1 MQIMV
6 SPTGEFLGDMQHLL
20 LIPATFSEFL
30 DGSLLDE
37 AQRLTAGQAPEASSS
52 GFGGGSS
59 RSNKPH
65 LYLAQV
71 PVMHM
76 ILPEVEAQA
85 PLSLG
90 MLFGLMKDIHVP
102 PMLHAARELKI
113 HFWGSLR

>member
-1 MQIMV
+1 MQVMV
-6 SPTGEFLGDMQHLL
+6 SPTGEFMGDMQHLL

-30 DGSLLDE
+30 DGSLLDK
-37 AQRLTAGQAPEASSS
+37 AWHLTAGQALEASSS
-52 GFGGGSS
+52 GFGDGS
-59 RSNKPH
+59 RSKKPH

-76 ILPEVEAQA
+76 ISAEVEAQA

-90 MLFGLMKDIHVP
+90 TLFGLMKDIRVP